1 MTIFLQEKELIVAGF
16 PIVVDHQM
24 GHIAVAHDGAI
35 SWDQLQAIK
44 NAIWGA
50 DARAVEVYPRQ
61 GDLVNSG
68 NFRHLW
74 RLGEG
79 DFCPDLL
86 MHDASDTSHG
96 DSLEQRHRAAWAE
109 ADEVFR

>member
-1 MTIFLQEKELIVAGF
+1 MTIFLQEKELMIAGF
-16 PIVVDHQM
+16 PVMVDHQM

-44 NAIWGA
+44 NAVWGA
-50 DARAVEVYPRQ
+50 EARAIEVYPCQ
-61 GDLVNSG
+61 SDLVNSG
-68 NFRHLW
+68 CFRHLW

-86 MHDASDTSHG
+86 KHEPADVHQG
-96 DSLEQRHRAAWAE
+96 DSLEHRHRAAWAE

>member
-1 MTIFLQEKELIVAGF
+1 
-16 PIVVDHQM
+16 M
-24 GHIAVAHDGAI
+24 GHIAVAHDGSI

-44 NAIWGA
+44 NAVWGA

-61 GDLVNSG
+61 IDLVNSG

-74 RLGEG
+74 RLGQG

-86 MHDASDTSHG
+86 MHDASDETQG

-109 ADEVFR
+109 ADGVFR